1 MKDVKFERELKLLLN
16 YIREYGIQHSTITKK
31 DIPGSDGHDKFVTN
45 VHKGYMFAQRN
56 VLSNL
61 TKVLNEKKLI
71 KEKLKDANRAKD
83 KTAKEECLSTLEK
96 LKFQELAF
104 RKIIDSIAWTLL
116 GFEMSAVRRLYGGEE
131 LIDIT
136 DSNIES
142 CVKYSEDIFSKNPLE
157 FALISDLTSFVQA
170 GDILHY
176 EYGKRLSIVE
186 LKSGKTNEKVFNVL
200 DFYQKTKCDNYLYTT
215 LEKEGDKFRKQLTRT
230 VKQIATETAVVDTLK
245 TGQGTDR
252 LTGLNVNIIQ
262 EQLELDTFTDNV
274 LDLIEKA
281 RGKGY
286 AISVIE
292 DCLPIGVYFNDKFP
306 NIAFVEWMKIM
317 KNEIPIYDI
326 RQSLL
331 DPVAFPLFLQPFSQN
346 TIIDIV
352 LGNISI
358 LMSIDINAW
367 LAPLEKEGYKIK
379 WLSEKETR
387 KFNANIKGKH
397 IPLSINGKSIM
408 VEKDDFSFTIQ
419 GGLFVRMFTSFNTPS
434 AMRKYLIETHKV
446 AIKEKIEY

>member
-1 MKDVKFERELKLLLN
+1 MKEVKFKRELNLLLN

-31 DIPGSDGHDKFVTN
+31 DIPGSDAHNTFVAN
-45 VHKGYMFAQRN
+45 VHKGYMLAQKS
-56 VLSNL
+56 VLDNL
-61 TKVLNEKKLI
+61 TKVLKEKKLF

-83 KTAKEECLSTLEK
+83 KEIKEECLSILEK

-104 RKIIDSIAWTLL
+104 RKIMDSIAWTLL
-116 GFEMSAVRRLYGGEE
+116 GFDMSDVRRLYGGEE

-142 CVKYSEDIFSKNPLE
+142 CIQYSEDVFSRNPLE

-176 EYGKRLSIVE
+176 EYGKQLSIVE

-200 DFYQKTKCDNYLYTT
+200 DFYQKSKCENYLHMM
-215 LEKEGDKFRKQLTRT
+215 LEKEGDKFRKQIVRT

-245 TGQGTDR
+245 TGHGTDR

-262 EQLELDTFTDNV
+262 KQLELDTFTDIV
-274 LDLIEKA
+274 LELVEKA

-286 AISVIE
+286 AINVIE
-292 DCLPIGVYFNDKFP
+292 NCLPIGVYFNDKFP
-306 NIAFVEWMKIM
+306 KIVFLEWMKVM
-317 KNEIPIYDI
+317 SNETPVYDL

-346 TIIDIV
+346 AIIDIV
-352 LGNISI
+352 MGKISI
-358 LMSIDINAW
+358 LMSIDVDKW
-367 LAPLEKEGYKIK
+367 LAPLEGEGYIVK

-387 KFNANIKGKH
+387 KFNANIKGKVS
-397 IPLSINGKSIM
+397 PLSINGKALV
-408 VEKDDFSFTIQ
+408 VEKENVSFTIQ

-434 AMRKYLIETHKV
+434 AMRKYLTETYKE
-446 AIKEKIEY
+446 AIKKKK